1 MNSVDQK
8 QKSLEIAEKKA
19 HDAFMDPVRGYKG
32 DFENLLKKVRVLR
45 EAVSANKSKE

>member
-1 MNSVDQK
+1 MGEFEEK

-32 DFENLLKKVRVLR
+32 DFANILKKVAKKRD
-45 EAVSANKSKE
+45 AISKEEKK

>member
-1 MNSVDQK
+1 MGDLDQK

-32 DFENLLKKVRVLR
+32 DFENLLRKVRVLR
-45 EAVSANKSKE
+45 EAISKSEKQ